1 MRAYAFLGA
10 GATAYLTGLRW
21 PSPGTWV
28 ERDDDAI
35 RACGPDDLAWWL
47 DEELWEVELDGRVT
61 NLGRALTASRGRLLH
76 RIEAWTDDVAS
87 ELVLVCARRV
97 RDRAAEALADAGRG
111 GEAVELAAAADLESI
126 ERVGERIAA
135 TEGAASVFAGLAAD
149 VVLYARDARVASRAA
164 GVAAYVAA
172 FSLAGADKAA
182 VEHSDRFEAERSW
195 QAAWLRERLGM

>member
-10 GATAYLTGLRW
+10 GATSYLTGLRW

-28 ERDDDAI
+28 ERDDDAV
-35 RACGPDDLAWWL
+35 RACTVADLAWWL
-47 DEELWEVELDGRVT
+47 DDELWEVELEGQITD
-61 NLGRALTASRGRLLH
+61 LGRALTASRARLVR
-76 RIEAWTDDVAS
+76 RIESWTYDVAS

-97 RDRAAEALADAGRG
+97 RDHAVEALAEAGRG
-111 GEAVELAAAADLESI
+111 GEAAELAAAADLETI
-126 ERVGERIAA
+126 EGVGGRIAA
-135 TEGAASVFAGLAAD
+135 AEGAASLFAGLAAD
-149 VVLYARDARVASRAA
+149 VVLYSRDARVRSRAA

-182 VEHSDRFEAERSW
+182 AGYSERFEAERRW